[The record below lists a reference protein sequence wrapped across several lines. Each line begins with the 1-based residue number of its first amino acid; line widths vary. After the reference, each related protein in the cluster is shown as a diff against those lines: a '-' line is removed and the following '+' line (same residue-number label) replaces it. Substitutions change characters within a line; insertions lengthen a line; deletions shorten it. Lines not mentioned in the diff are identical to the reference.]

1 MTTFTFTNKQIQ
13 RELQKKFTFTDQEYV
28 VVTEAHGTLA
38 AEASNLIDTHSAG
51 TDTWDLP
58 ALVDVCNRKKKK
70 KKAQHSLKYNA
81 AWMYSYF
88 FLSCISF
95 LLTSE

>member
-1 MTTFTFTNKQIQ
+1 MVVCRVTMTTFTFTNKQIQ

-58 ALVDVCNRKKKK
+58 ALVDVCRKRVRVRK
-70 KKAQHSLKYNA
+70 S
-81 AWMYSYF
+81 
-88 FLSCISF
+88 
-95 LLTSE
+95 